1 MKRKLG
7 FKFTTSA
14 AILFLFDRVAEKTGE
29 ATPCITRELAQR
41 WSKKKPN
48 ESERYRYIRVQV
60 LAQFSLHLCDIGIES
75 FVPKLPPYPHGTF
88 IPYIYSQKEVE
99 VIFKASD
106 KLRLGRRFMTS
117 SLFSVPTLLRLL
129 YSTGVR
135 IGEALDLK
143 EEDVNLDEK
152 FLRIKDSKN
161 GKQRIIPITDS
172 LVSVCKQYVRYKD
185 QLPLGKR
192 KSGYFFIRLDGRKC
206 GRESVSHW
214 FKECLAKAA
223 IRCVG
228 RNSLPRIHDLRH
240 TFAVT
245 SLANMADAG
254 IDLYASLPILSSY
267 LGHQS
272 LEATN
277 HYVRLTSNMYPDL
290 LKDVDMICLD
300 VFPKTKNYET
310 D

>member
-14 AILFLFDRVAEKTGE
+14 AILFLFDRVAEKTEE
-29 ATPCITRELAQR
+29 AKPCITRELAQR
-41 WSKKKPN
+41 WSKKNSN

-60 LAQFSLHLCDIGIES
+60 LAQFSLHLCDLGIES
-75 FVPKLPPYPHGTF
+75 FVPKLPPYPPGTF
-88 IPYIYSQKEVE
+88 IPYIYSQKEVK
-99 VIFKASD
+99 VIFKASEN
-106 KLRLGRRFMTS
+106 LRLARRCMAS
-117 SLFSVPTLLRLL
+117 SLFSVPALLRLL
-129 YSTGVR
+129 YGTGVR
-135 IGEALDLK
+135 ICEALDLK
-143 EEDVNLDEK
+143 EEDVNLTEK
-152 FLRIKDSKN
+152 FIRVKDSKN

-185 QLPLGKR
+185 QLPLGKI

-206 GRESVSHW
+206 GRDSVSHW
-214 FKECLAKAA
+214 FKECLARAA

-277 HYVRLTSNMYPDL
+277 HYVRLTANMYPDL
-290 LKDVDMICLD
+290 IKDVDMICLD
-300 VFPKTKNYET
+300 VFPKLKNYET